1 MLIPPEFSVASTA
14 GLHHIISSHPLGI
27 LVTPT
32 TRGLDVNHIPFELN
46 ASGGELGVLTGHVA
60 RANPVWQQL
69 SGTSRDV
76 LVIFRG
82 SEGYISP
89 GWYPS
94 KKETHRFVPTWNYEV
109 VHARGQLAV
118 HDDERFLRGV
128 LARLTRHHE
137 ANEVTP
143 WKMGDAPP
151 DYLNAMVKAV
161 VGIEIV
167 IGHLEGMSKLSQNR
181 ETRDFDGAINAL
193 HSQGDKRLTDAM
205 TKAFTR
211 T

>member
-14 GLHHIISSHPLGI
+14 GLHHIISSYPLGV

-32 TRGLDVNHIPFELN
+32 TQGLDVNHIPFELN
-46 ASGGELGVLTGHVA
+46 PSGSKLGVLTGHVA
-60 RANPVWQQL
+60 RANPVWQPL
-69 SGTSRDV
+69 AGASRDV

-82 SEGYISP
+82 SQGYISP

-109 VHARGQLAV
+109 VHARGKLLV

-128 LARLTRHHE
+128 LARLTRRHE
-137 ANEVTP
+137 AKEATP
-143 WKMGDAPP
+143 WKMGDAPL
-151 DYLNAMVKAV
+151 DYLSAMVKAV

-167 IGHLEGMSKLSQNR
+167 IDHLEGMSKLSQNR
-181 ETRDFDGAINAL
+181 ETRDFDGAVKAL
-193 HSQGDKRLTDAM
+193 RHHGDEGLAGAM
-205 TKAFTR
+205 TNAFTR

>member
-1 MLIPPEFSVASTA
+1 MLIPPEFSVAGTA
-14 GLHHIISSHPLGI
+14 GLHHIISNYPLGV
-27 LVTPT
+27 LVTPMAA
-32 TRGLDVNHIPFELN
+32 GLDVNHIPFELN
-46 ASGGELGVLTGHVA
+46 PSGSKLGVLTGHVA
-60 RANPVWQQL
+60 RANPVWQPL
-69 SGTSRDV
+69 AGAARDV

-94 KKETHRFVPTWNYEV
+94 KKETHWFVPTWNYEV
-109 VHARGQLAV
+109 VHARGKLVV

-128 LARLTRHHE
+128 LARLTRRHE
-137 ANEVTP
+137 AKEATP

-167 IGHLEGMSKLSQNR
+167 IEHLEGMSKLSQNR
-181 ETRDFDGAINAL
+181 EPRDFDGAVKAL
-193 HSQGDKRLTDAM
+193 RQQDGTGLADAM
-205 TKAFTR
+205 TKAFTH

>member
-14 GLHHIISSHPLGI
+14 GLHHIISSHPLGV
-27 LVTPT
+27 LVTLT
-32 TRGLDVNHIPFELN
+32 ATGLDVNHIPFELN
-46 ASGGELGVLTGHVA
+46 QSGGKQGVLTGHVA

-89 GWYPS
+89 GWYPG

-109 VHARGQLAV
+109 VHARGKLAV
-118 HDDERFLRGV
+118 HDDERFLCGV

-137 ANEVTP
+137 AKEATP

-151 DYLNAMVKAV
+151 DYLSAMVKAV

-167 IGHLEGMSKLSQNR
+167 IDHLEGMSKMSQNR
-181 ETRDFDGAINAL
+181 ETRDFDGAVKAL
-193 HSQGDKRLTDAM
+193 RHQGSEGLADAM
-205 TKAFTR
+205 TRASTR
-211 T
+211 S

>member
-1 MLIPPEFSVASTA
+1 MLIPPEFSIAGTA
-14 GLHHIISSHPLGI
+14 GLHRIMSSYPLGV

-32 TRGLDVNHIPFELN
+32 AAGLDVNHIPFELN

-60 RANPVWQQL
+60 RANPVWL
-69 SGTSRDV
+69 PFAGAVGDV

-89 GWYPS
+89 SWYPG

-109 VHARGQLAV
+109 VHARGKLVV
-118 HDDERFLRGV
+118 HDDERFMRGV

-137 ANEVTP
+137 AKEPAP

-151 DYLNAMVKAV
+151 DYLSAMIKAV

-167 IGHLEGMSKLSQNR
+167 ITHR
-181 ETRDFDGAINAL
+181 
-193 HSQGDKRLTDAM
+193 
-205 TKAFTR
+205 
-211 T
+211 